1 MEEPIVSDY
10 VKYQKP
16 WYNKM
21 GKYRAKIRLTL
32 QKYKIPTETKFLDC
46 KSEEDLLCLLID
58 AYGCESVLKSILS
71 EELKY
76 KRK

>member
-1 MEEPIVSDY
+1 MEQPIVSDY
-10 VKYQKP
+10 IKYQKP
-16 WYNKM
+16 WYDKM

-32 QKYKIPTETKFLDC
+32 KKYKIPTESKFLDC
-46 KSEEDLLCLLID
+46 KSEEELIFTLIET
-58 AYGCESVLKSILS
+58 YGCENVLKTILS